1 MTQEQFEKAQTIVE
15 EIALLTKEYLTYSH
29 V

>member
-1 MTQEQFEKAQTIVE
+1 MTQEQFEKAQPIVE
-15 EIALLTKEYLTYSH
+15 KIELLTKEYLTYSH